1 MFRRDQREFIYFPEL
16 MLEEIDY
23 IAKLNNLQVNRQ
35 EFIWAAVK
43 EKIQRYP
50 RRKVWLE

>member
-1 MFRRDQREFIYFPEL
+1 MRDQREFIYFSKV
-16 MLEEIDY
+16 MLDEIDY
-23 IAKLNNLQVNRQ
+23 IAKLNDLQVNRQ
-35 EFIWAAVK
+35 EFIWAAVR

>member
-1 MFRRDQREFIYFPEL
+1 MFRRDQREFISFPEA
-16 MLEEIDY
+16 MLEEFDY
-23 IAKLNNLQVNRQ
+23 IAKLNNFQVNRQ